1 MRKAP
6 LGQLF
11 ALAVFALPTTAFA
24 AAPAEE
30 APAEEEDELVLED
43 EDEMTEAAAPAT
55 PADGGG
61 DFGTD
66 FLDDPADG
74 GAAAGGSASAG
85 SGATPPAADVDQD
98 ALDEK
103 LIIISQ
109 RQAFLNV
116 YRKDGRADG
125 KKIRRFEIQPQV
137 GFSLNDPFVR
147 HISAGAEMQYWLT
160 NRMALG
166 LSGAAFFGSKTPNYE
181 RIRFQEGVLL
191 TANRYLWEASLNFT
205 YEPFYGKIA
214 VFNRVLM
221 HWEAYVQL
229 GGGVIQSQI
238 IPRFESIHDPFN
250 NILGQGNFAMGG
262 RMYIPDVK
270 FMSIDMGVKT
280 WVFLDKYEPSNRGPN
295 TTVGTNME
303 SVDNPELDDA
313 DAAKAAAQNS
323 WAFNSMFF
331 VGVSFYI
338 PPTFEYSTRR

>member
-24 AAPAEE
+24 SAPAEE
-30 APAEEEDELVLED
+30 PAVEEDDDELVLED
-43 EDEMTEAAAPAT
+43 EDEMTEAAVPAPTPDGGGDFDAGFLDDEPSNDGGPDASSGATPAT
-55 PADGGG
+55 PADE
-61 DFGTD
+61 
-66 FLDDPADG
+66 
-74 GAAAGGSASAG
+74 
-85 SGATPPAADVDQD
+85 VDQD

-116 YRKDGRADG
+116 YRKDGRQDG
-125 KKIRRFEIQPQV
+125 KLVRRLELQPQV

-166 LSGAAFFGSKTPNYE
+166 LSGAAFFGSKTPNYK

-191 TANRYLWEASLNFT
+191 TANRYLWEASLNFL

-214 VFNRVLM
+214 VFNRILM
-221 HWEAYVQL
+221 HWESYMQL
-229 GGGVIQSQI
+229 GGGAIATQV
-238 IPRFESIHDPFN
+238 IPRFESIHEPFN
-250 NILGQGNFAMGG
+250 NLLAQGNFAIGG
-262 RMYIPDVK
+262 RTYIPNVK
-270 FMSIDMGVKT
+270 FMSIDLGVKT
-280 WVFLDKYEPSNRGPN
+280 WVFLDKYEPAQRGPN
-295 TTVGTNME
+295 TTAGADGNT
-303 SVDNPELDDA
+303 VDNPALDDP
-313 DAAKAAAQNS
+313 DAAKAAAEKN

-331 VGVSFYI
+331 IGVSFYI